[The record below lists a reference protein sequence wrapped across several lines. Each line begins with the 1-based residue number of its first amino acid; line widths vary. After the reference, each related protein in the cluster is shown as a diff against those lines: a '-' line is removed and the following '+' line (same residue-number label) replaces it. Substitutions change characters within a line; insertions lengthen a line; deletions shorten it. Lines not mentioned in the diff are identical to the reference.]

1 MAKIVELFG
10 PPGVGKTTI
19 ANEIDAKW
27 EKTFPWIPA
36 RRIYPPLKKGALSPL
51 VKYDL
56 FNRLLNKGNIDYS
69 RMRDAEKNFIAANPK
84 LMDAYWKN
92 ICYSQHGSVNGIDI
106 RFEKSSFLEQR
117 IQKVQF
123 LNESKTNKICLIDE
137 GIVHMIPGAIYK
149 SKDLAEEQNEIY
161 LIIKMCPLPIAIIN
175 IDTDTKE
182 IANRLFQRGK
192 VNPMHR
198 NLNLDELELVTEL
211 SRERRK
217 IIIKILGDMGMPMLE
232 IDSSMNSS
240 ENADK
245 IIAFL
250 NSDLVNKAKP
260 LENNLGR
267 DPVPTVK
274 MV

>member
-10 PPGVGKTTI
+10 PPGAGKTTI
-19 ANEIDAKW
+19 SDEVEAKW
-27 EKTFPWIPA
+27 DKKFSWIPA
-36 RRIYPPLKKGALSPL
+36 SKLYPPLRKTPL
-51 VKYDL
+51 DPIVKYD
-56 FNRLLNKGNIDYS
+56 FINWLLKKSNIDYTAIHN
-69 RMRDAEKNFIAANPK
+69 AEKSFIAAHPK

-92 ICYSQHGSVNGIDI
+92 ICYNQKCGANGIDI
-106 RFEKSSFLEQR
+106 RFEKASFLKKR

-123 LNESKTNKICLIDE
+123 LNDNSHNKVCLVDE

-149 SKDLAEEQNEIY
+149 SETLAEEQSEISF
-161 LIIKMCPLPIAIIN
+161 IIKMCPLPGAIIH

-182 IANRLFQRGK
+182 IANRLYQRNK

-198 NLNLDELELVTEL
+198 NLNLNELELITEL

-217 IIIKILGDMGMPMLE
+217 IIIKILEDMGMPMLK
-232 IDSSMNSS
+232 IDSAMNTS

-250 NSDLVNKAKP
+250 NSDIVKNDWTVGNNRESDPLVPMKA
-260 LENNLGR
+260 L
-267 DPVPTVK
+267 
-274 MV
+274 